1 MIALTLQGGGFKGQS
16 MEYQWMVA
24 AVQKDIKWPLPHLQ
38 ESQYG
43 LEMLPDRMD
52 ICHHTFVQNL
62 RMYNT
67 KN

>member
-1 MIALTLQGGGFKGQS
+1 